1 MEFELFMKSEE
12 FKDFHDYFHCS
23 RNNKYK
29 FTKDKFETT
38 LEYYQHM
45 YHIKEVNINKCL
57 EIFKNNDIPIVPRE
71 RIKFYSYFEGNND
84 VIMNNVNTNDFIKED
99 NIKYNDYEIY
109 EMNDDDFNIKKT
121 LHVFKKLEGNI
132 PVIFKKC
139 IRYYNIIDEVDND
152 SISYD
157 CFSGEENESETSEN
171 EELF

>member
-45 YHIKEVNINKCL
+45 YNIKEIDINECL
-57 EIFKNNDIPIVPRE
+57 EIFKKHDIAIVPRE
-71 RIKFYSYFEGNND
+71 RIRFYSYFEGNDVITND
-84 VIMNNVNTNDFIKED
+84 VIKED
-99 NIKYNDYEIY
+99 NKKYDDYELY
-109 EMNDDDFNIKKT
+109 DDDFNVKKT
-121 LHVFKKLEGNI
+121 VHIFKKIEGNI
-132 PVIFKKC
+132 PVIFKKS
-139 IRYYNIIDEVDND
+139 IRYYNMLDDIDDD
-152 SISYD
+152 SSISYD
-157 CFSGEENESETSEN
+157 CFSGEENASESSEN